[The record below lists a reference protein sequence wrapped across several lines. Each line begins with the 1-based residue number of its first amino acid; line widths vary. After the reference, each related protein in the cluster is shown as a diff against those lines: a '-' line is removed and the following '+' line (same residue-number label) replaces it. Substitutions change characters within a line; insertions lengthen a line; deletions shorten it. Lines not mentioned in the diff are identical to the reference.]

1 MPTLP
6 NTTRGRRVLIGAAF
20 LSLFAVTFLLVKDKD
35 QKESQPEGEVKKI
48 WPAKVLLPLHP
59 AILRPLT
66 Q

>member
-35 QKESQPEGEVKKI
+35 QKESQPEVKLRRFGL
-48 WPAKVLLPLHP
+48 AKVLLPLHP